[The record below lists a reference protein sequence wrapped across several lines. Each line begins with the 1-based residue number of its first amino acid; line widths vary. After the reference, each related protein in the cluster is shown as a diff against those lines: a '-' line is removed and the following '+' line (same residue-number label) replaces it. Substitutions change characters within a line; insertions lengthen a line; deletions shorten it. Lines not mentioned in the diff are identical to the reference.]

1 MSCFYFKGKSKSK
14 QKPESAPELEGQ
26 DRPGTSGKSER
37 PSKSLGS
44 LPSTPKSIPDLYKE
58 KEHTLRVF
66 SYEELREA
74 TNGFNRLLKIGEGGF
89 GSVYKGT
96 VRPVNGKGQPLVVAI
111 KKLKSKSLQGHKE
124 WMSEIQFLGAVNH
137 PNLVNL
143 LGYCSDETEHGLQ
156 LLLVYEYMAKRSL
169 DDHLFS
175 RGLPPIPWKTRL
187 EIILGAAQGL
197 AHLHEGMEIKVIFRD
212 FKSSNV
218 LLDNNFNAK
227 LSDFGMVREGPV
239 GDHTHVTTRII
250 GTFGYAAPEYVKTGH
265 LTIHSDIWT
274 FGIVLYEIITGRRAV
289 ERSRPVNEQK
299 LLDWVKG
306 FPVDSQR
313 FTIIVD
319 PKLRGQYSLT
329 SVRKVARLAEMCLI
343 KNHKERPTMG
353 QIISV
358 LKDAIADC
366 NGASSSGSK
375 SRGSSR
381 EVKQALR

>member
-1 MSCFYFKGKSKSK
+1 MNCFYFKGKSKSK
-14 QKPESAPELEGQ
+14 KRAESSPELQ
-26 DRPGTSGKSER
+26 RRDKPGTSGMSER
-37 PSKSLGS
+37 PSNSLGS
-44 LPSTPKSIPDLYKE
+44 LPSTPKSIPELFKE

-74 TNGFNRLLKIGEGGF
+74 TCGFNKMLKIGEGGF

-96 VRPVNGKGQPLVVAI
+96 VKPVNGRGRPLAVAI
-111 KKLKSKSLQGHKE
+111 KKLKRKSLQGHKE
-124 WMSEIQFLGAVNH
+124 WMSEIQFLSIVAH
-137 PNLVNL
+137 PNLVKL

-175 RGLPPIPWKTRL
+175 RSLPPIPWKTRL

-197 AHLHEGMEIKVIFRD
+197 AHLHDGMEIKVIFRD

-218 LLDNNFNAK
+218 LLDNDFNAK

-250 GTFGYAAPEYVKTGH
+250 GTFGYAAPEYVETGH

-289 ERSRPVNEQK
+289 ERSRPANEQK
-299 LLDWVKG
+299 LLDWVKR
-306 FPVDSQR
+306 FPVDSQ
-313 FTIIVD
+313 
-319 PKLRGQYSLT
+319 
-329 SVRKVARLAEMCLI
+329 SV
-343 KNHKERPTMG
+343 KNKFDIF
-353 QIISV
+353 Q
-358 LKDAIADC
+358 
-366 NGASSSGSK
+366 
-375 SRGSSR
+375 
-381 EVKQALR
+381 